1 MTSSI
6 ENITPD
12 VLRKFPPKFQPLL
25 LELANFKYVSMCE
38 QFGDIQI
45 KNIGY
50 SCIQAKI
57 GDGKADRFVLI
68 LPYINSTM
76 EWNVI
81 FDSTHLALAPE
92 FQFDDATFLSD
103 PDLEVIEKHIPSW
116 NKWNI
121 NNPCAL
127 KNIIGEFYEYY
138 KKYQFTILE
147 NSADSR
153 AHLEYMTLISEEET
167 TSLDIG
173 CLVHGN
179 FVTFLIKLDITF
191 PELPIYE
198 FVDSSPGEDGA
209 YLLVKFNKE
218 NAVDPKLYLSAR
230 IQQAIEPLDCLKI
243 PHLPHTKV
251 PLMDYIPTVKN
262 WLVEKLTAV
271 STNYLKCQEFIST
284 LLVMYQDD
292 IIEYDAISFRKA
304 HLLYYQ
310 ESLILIINLDA
321 KFPMVKPK
329 VTMINLVNDEARKIS
344 DFPFSPRWAPEIMIE
359 KLLDKLASD
368 YKK

>member
-12 VLRKFPPKFQPLL
+12 VLRKFPPNFQPLL

-50 SCIQAKI
+50 SCIQSKI

-81 FDSTHLALAPE
+81 FDSSHLALAPE

-116 NKWNI
+116 NKWNV

-262 WLVEKLTAV
+262 WLMEKLTAV

-284 LLVMYQDD
+284 LLLMYQDD

-329 VTMINLVNDEARKIS
+329 VTMINLVNDETRKIS